1 MFKNLLKT
9 LQKHQQRR
17 AEYWQL
23 NNLTDEMLKDIGM
36 TRGEIN
42 YRFYKEETEVNS

>member
-1 MFKNLLKT
+1 MFKNFIKK
-9 LQKHQQRR
+9 LQVHQQRR

-36 TRGEIN
+36 TRGEIQDK
-42 YRFYKEETEVNS
+42 FYLQEKVWR